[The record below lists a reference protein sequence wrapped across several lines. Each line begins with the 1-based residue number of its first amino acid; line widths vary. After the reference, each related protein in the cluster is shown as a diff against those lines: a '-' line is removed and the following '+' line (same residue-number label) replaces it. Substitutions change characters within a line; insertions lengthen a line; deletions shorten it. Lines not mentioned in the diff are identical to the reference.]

1 MTLIADNR
9 ELINEWT
16 VESIYGFLNRP
27 EWLEAFCK
35 RHPEYNPDDAS
46 CDILDHITSDED
58 EILKHLDIDAVNLLP
73 NTSGV
78 RNAEEAVFA
87 AQLAREALG
96 TE

>member
-1 MTLIADNR
+1 MTLITDNR

-58 EILKHLDIDAVNLLP
+58 EIRDILEEDNRLWSVEYIQE
-73 NTSGV
+73 
-78 RNAEEAVFA
+78 RNYDYF
-87 AQLAREALG
+87 LIREW
-96 TE
+96 EKVSEQ